1 MHRDETGGAGV
12 PGGTGATPIAAGT
25 VAVPMAA
32 GTVAAPMATLIRD
45 FDWSS
50 SPMGDPSGWPSSL
63 RAICAL
69 MRDSK
74 FPMFLAWGSDLIFLY
89 NDAYAGMLG
98 DKHPGALGARFE
110 DVWSEVWPA
119 LSPLVDAAMRG
130 EATWIENH
138 PLTVHRRGYDEAT
151 WFTFSYSPARDD
163 AGRIAGM
170 FCTVAETTGHM
181 QAEIALRD
189 LNQTLETR
197 VEERSQQLQQAETQ
211 LHQARRFEAVGQLA
225 GGIAH
230 DFNNL
235 LTVIRGSVDLLRRE
249 NLAEDRRQ
257 RYLDSIRNTAERA
270 ATLTSQ
276 MLAFARRQALK
287 PEAFDARSGLDGIID
302 MVRAVTGPRI
312 ALDLRMADT
321 PCCILADRG
330 QFETAILNMVVN
342 GRDAMNGEGRLS
354 ISVAPQPDASAAPP
368 GEGDFVAVTIAD
380 TGPGIAADLLDR
392 IFEPFFTTKPVGTGT
407 GLGLSQ
413 AIGFA
418 RQSGGDIRVDSVEGR
433 GTAFTLCLPRTLG
446 AAAPSPP
453 APVAAAPI
461 AGGGR
466 RVLVVEDNPDVGA
479 FAVQAL
485 QELGFET
492 MLAGDALQALAA
504 LDAADG
510 RFDLVFSD
518 VVMPGMSGL
527 ELAHEVNRRRPE
539 IRVVLASGYS
549 DAITQGGTQG
559 FRLLRKP
566 YSIEDLSQKLARVFS
581 LGTAEPA
588 RSGG

>member
-1 MHRDETGGAGV
+1 MHVDTAGAASV
-12 PGGTGATPIAAGT
+12 PARAGAPPIAAGT
-25 VAVPMAA
+25 GTATMAV
-32 GTVAAPMATLIRD
+32 LIRD

-50 SPMGDPSGWPSSL
+50 SPMGEQSGWPSSL

-89 NDAYAGMLG
+89 NDAYAELLG
-98 DKHPGALGARFE
+98 DKHPDALGARFE
-110 DVWSEVWPA
+110 DVWSEVWA
-119 LSPLVDAAMRG
+119 DVSPLVDAAMRG

-138 PLTVHRRGYDEAT
+138 PLTVHRRGYDEQA
-151 WFTFSYSPARDD
+151 WFTFSYSPARDE

-170 FCTVAETTGHM
+170 FCVVTETTGRM
-181 QAEIALRD
+181 QAEMALRE

-197 VEERSQQLQQAETQ
+197 VEERSRLLQQAEAQ
-211 LHQARRFEAVGQLA
+211 LHQTQRFDAIGQLT

-249 NLAEDRRQ
+249 NLAEDKRQ
-257 RYLDSIRNTAERA
+257 RYLDSIGTTAERA
-270 ATLTSQ
+270 AKLTSQ

-287 PEAFDARSGLDGIID
+287 PEAFDAKSGLEEIID

-312 ALDLRMADT
+312 LLDLRMADT

-330 QFETAILNMVVN
+330 QFETAIINMILN

-354 ISVAPQPDASAAPP
+354 ISVGSTAATSATPP
-368 GEGDFVAVTIAD
+368 VDGDFVAVTIAD

-392 IFEPFFTTKPVGTGT
+392 IFDPFFTTKPVGTGT

-433 GTAFTLCLPRTLG
+433 GTAFTLYLPRTH
-446 AAAPSPP
+446 ATAAPPSPE
-453 APVAAAPI
+453 ATTAEPI
-461 AGGGR
+461 VGGGR

-504 LDAADG
+504 LDATDA

-581 LGTAEPA
+581 LATAEPVRPA
-588 RSGG
+588 G